1 MMSSQELKSVLAT
14 GGCGFIGYHLVSR
27 LLETSSNSHISVLD
41 LPTSLPRYP
50 NVKYYEVDVS
60 IKPDVQDALEKIRLT
75 VIFHATCNPTYS
87 LALPAE
93 IHNRINTLGTINVLQ
108 ATQSVGTVKAFVY
121 HSSSSVMEDGLSS
134 MYNST
139 ETSPVLFAPRQKF
152 PYPLSKA
159 LAEKAVLEANR
170 KNGILTTSIRPAG
183 TFGEADY
190 EMIGRLVASAQSGRA
205 NVQIGDGSNPY
216 DFLYVGNLVPA
227 HLLAAKALLRASYIP
242 EDEIRE
248 KERVDGEVF
257 NITNDEPWLFWDF
270 HREVAK
276 QAGFPVRKEDIKIL
290 PRWLMMVI
298 AFFAKWWVWVFIGG
312 RESTLQRSSVRYA
325 CLTKTLS
332 CGKAKRVLGYRP
344 TIGIQEGIERSLRL
358 GFRGE
363 GEEGEGFVNDG
374 RSLKLEANYRLL
386 PVETFLRDTPG
397 YSSFNGVIRCF
408 IQF

>member
-1 MMSSQELKSVLAT
+1 MSSQELKSILVT

-27 LLETSSNSHISVLD
+27 LLETSPSSHISVLD

-50 NVKYYEVDVS
+50 NVKYYDVDVS
-60 IKPDVQDALEKIRLT
+60 IKPDVQDALEKIRPT
-75 VIFHATCNPTYS
+75 VIFHAACTYS

-93 IHNRINTLGTINVLQ
+93 THIRINTLGTINVLQ
-108 ATQSVGTVKAFVY
+108 AAQSVGTVKAFVY
-121 HSSSSVMEDGLSS
+121 HSSSSVVEDGLSS

-139 ETSPVLFAPRQKF
+139 ETSPVLFKPRQKF

-170 KNGILTTSIRPAG
+170 KDGILTTSIRPAG

-190 EMIGRLVASAQSGRA
+190 EMIDKLVTSAQSGRA
-205 NVQIGDGSNPY
+205 NVQIGDGSNTY
-216 DFLYVGNLVPA
+216 DFLYVGNLVSA

-248 KERVDGEVF
+248 EERVDGEVF

-298 AFFAKWWVWVFIGG
+298 AFFAEWWVWVFSGG
-312 RESTLQRSSVRYA
+312 RRERTLQRSGVKYA
-325 CLTKTLS
+325 WLTRTLS
-332 CGKAKRVLGYRP
+332 CGKAKKVLGYRP
-344 TIGIQEGIERSLRL
+344 TIGIQEGIERSVRWFL
-358 GFRGE
+358 
-363 GEEGEGFVNDG
+363 EEKGKD
-374 RSLKLEANYRLL
+374 L
-386 PVETFLRDTPG
+386 
-397 YSSFNGVIRCF
+397 
-408 IQF
+408 